1 MFGPGNELFV
11 ALCERLGPA
20 KCVVLAVTELY
31 IQAQFAMYVFPGE
44 TLRTEMW
51 QQGPHKVIFQ
61 TRVLER
67 NVLAITKAA
76 IELRSNNA
84 AKL

>member
-1 MFGPGNELFV
+1 M
-11 ALCERLGPA
+11 
-20 KCVVLAVTELY
+20 TELY
-31 IQAQFAMYVFPGE
+31 VQAQFAMYVFPGE

-67 NVLAITKAA
+67 DVLAITKAA
-76 IELRSNNA
+76 IELKSKNTAR
-84 AKL
+84 L

>member
-1 MFGPGNELFV
+1 M
-11 ALCERLGPA
+11 
-20 KCVVLAVTELY
+20 AVTELY
-31 IQAQFAMYVFPGE
+31 VQAQFAMYVFPGE

-67 NVLAITKAA
+67 DVLAITKAA
-76 IELRSNNA
+76 IELKSKNTAR
-84 AKL
+84 L